1 MPSLKIEWKIEQHDY
16 VKQGRRAMYEKQPL
30 FPLLRIEKY
39 NNTIQPANLSCGKG
53 IEIVSRWLNAH
64 FFHIWSFSRQ
74 LTPFDPIWS
83 HLIPFDP
90 ILSHLIKFVFWFFRT
105 IDLPTK
111 YDQNFFCVQR
121 WLKQSKPNQPTD
133 RNTIS
138 LFDFSLCLSLKLS
151 FFDDLW
157 LSLKLAQFHPR
168 LASYFFFFDF

>member
-1 MPSLKIEWKIEQHDY
+1 MITSNKGGGLCMKS
-16 VKQGRRAMYEKQPL
+16 
-30 FPLLRIEKY
+30 
-39 NNTIQPANLSCGKG
+39 NLSFLCWELKNITILFSLPIFPVEKALKSWAGDSTL
-53 IEIVSRWLNAH
+53 I
-64 FFHIWSFSRQ
+64 FFTFDLFQDNWPHLI
-74 LTPFDPIWS
+74 PFDPIWS
-83 HLIPFDP
+83 HLIPFY
-90 ILSHLIKFVFWFFRT
+90 LIWSNLFFGFFRT